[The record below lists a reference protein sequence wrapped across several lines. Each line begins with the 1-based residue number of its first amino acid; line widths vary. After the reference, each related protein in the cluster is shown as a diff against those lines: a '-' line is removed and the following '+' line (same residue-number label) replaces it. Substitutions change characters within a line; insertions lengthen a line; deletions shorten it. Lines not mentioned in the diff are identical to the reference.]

1 MLKMEPPHPPVAER
15 RTRCLVTAAIL
26 CALVSGGVSAFG
38 KPVTSGDLYARVL
51 VARRELEELRRYM
64 GYPKCE
70 PSTIAVDNVSPR
82 EIHAMALVMLASAD
96 RVGFEHTRQQ
106 SSKRSEP
113 GDITA
118 LDDTLPVINKSI
130 EHLRIIKKLYGLQP
144 SSDEVPVLDDRT
156 TADVYASLVAADRQ
170 LNRML
175 DRPVESREVHRQV
188 TIATLYAAK
197 LLEQFNTTTP
207 LPSPPEFEP
216 NKNPAEVYARLLRCL
231 KQVRQIASTMEVEML
246 TLEPSKEHLAD
257 VETGDVLELALVLTA
272 QLQHLHSLVP
282 EIDMPEEVYYVD
294 RKFPSHVYQSAGTLE
309 QQLAELTRA
318 VRANPRWL
326 LGNPMP

>member
-1 MLKMEPPHPPVAER
+1 MEPPHPPVTECR
-15 RTRCLVTAAIL
+15 LRCLITSAL
-26 CALVSGGVSAFG
+26 FCAVLGSSVSTFA
-38 KPVTSGDLYARVL
+38 KPVSSGDLYARVL

-64 GYPKCE
+64 GYPKCA
-70 PSTIAVDNVSPR
+70 PTTIVVDNVSPR
-82 EIHAMALVMLASAD
+82 EIHAMATVVLTSAD

-106 SSKRSEP
+106 SSQRREADDVTS
-113 GDITA
+113 
-118 LDDTLPVINKSI
+118 LDATLPVINEAI
-130 EHLRIIKKLYGLQP
+130 EHLRIIKQLYGLEP
-144 SSDEVPVLDDRT
+144 SSDEVPVYDDRT
-156 TADVYASLVAADRQ
+156 NAEVYAALVAADRQ

-216 NKNPAEVYARLLRCL
+216 NKNPTEVYARLLRCL

-246 TLEPSKEHLAD
+246 TLEPSKEHLAN
-257 VETGDVLELALVLTA
+257 VEPGDVLELALVLTA
-272 QLQHLHSLVP
+272 QLEHLHSLVP